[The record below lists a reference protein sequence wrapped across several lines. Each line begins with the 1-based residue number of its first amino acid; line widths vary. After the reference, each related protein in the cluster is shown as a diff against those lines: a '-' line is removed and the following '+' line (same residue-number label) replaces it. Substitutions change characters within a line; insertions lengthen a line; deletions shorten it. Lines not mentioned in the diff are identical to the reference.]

1 MAKRVKKR
9 YLAIV
14 SEPKQ
19 SPSKIMKALIS
30 SYEELF
36 GKLGL
41 ASADLKLIRGYQGE
55 GLVVVRCTLESLPKV
70 LLAAASV
77 RELEGNE
84 VAFRVLAVSGTIKSL
99 VRKISSISWA

>member
-19 SPSKIMKALIS
+19 PPSKMMKALTS

-41 ASADLKLIRGYQGE
+41 ASADLKLIRGYQDK
-55 GLVVVRCTLESLPKV
+55 GLIIVRCTLGSLPKTI
-70 LLAAASV
+70 LAAASI
-77 RELEGNE
+77 RELNGNE
-84 VAFRVLAVSGTIKSL
+84 TAFRVLAVSGTIRSL
-99 VRKISSISWA
+99 MRKTSSLG